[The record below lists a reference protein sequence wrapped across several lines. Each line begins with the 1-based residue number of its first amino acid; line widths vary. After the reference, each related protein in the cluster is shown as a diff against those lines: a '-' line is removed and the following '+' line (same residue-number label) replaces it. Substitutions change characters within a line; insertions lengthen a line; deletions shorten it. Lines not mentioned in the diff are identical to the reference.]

1 MFQETHSTEDTEL
14 AYKSDFKGK
23 VLFSHGRVN
32 CRGVLLGFRP
42 GLQVEVISEVSDPD
56 GRYIVANVCIWGEP
70 ITLVVTYLEP
80 SMTMP
85 LLENTMQKIV
95 DAIDSFENSRI
106 IFGGDFNSVLDPRLD
121 SNAPS
126 HTADFR
132 GTKLQ
137 KFIDE
142 NDFTDVWQA
151 IHPQE
156 RHYTCFRNGHRLSRI
171 DYFLASPVMM
181 THVCDSKIGV
191 AYRSDHTP
199 MYLDFTLH
207 ENEIGKGIWRLPNYL
222 LGNSEYRTLVQNLIQ
237 ELKERNVEADPEI
250 LWDTIK
256 ACIRG
261 ETITFLTKEKRIKK
275 QTIEKLEIE
284 IFQAV

>member
-1 MFQETHSTEDTEL
+1 MLSCNVQGIREKSSRSAVISKFLYPKGKDPTPDIFMFQETHSTEDTEL

-32 CRGVLLGFRP
+32 CRGVLLGFCP
-42 GLQVEVISEVSDPD
+42 GFQVEVISEVLDPD
-56 GRYIVANVCIWGEP
+56 GRYIVANVCIRGEP
-70 ITLVVTYLEP
+70 ITLVVTYLKP
-80 SMTMP
+80 SMTVP
-85 LLENTMQKIV
+85 LLEDTMQKIV
-95 DAIDSFENSRI
+95 DAIDSFENSCI
-106 IFGGDFNSVLDPRLD
+106 IFGGDFNSVLDPHLD

-142 NDFTDVWQA
+142 NDFTDVWRA

-156 RHYTCFRNGHRLSRI
+156 HRYTCFRNGPRLSRI
-171 DYFLASPVMM
+171 DYFLASQVMM
-181 THVCDSKIGV
+181 THVCDSKIGA

-207 ENEIGKGIWRLPNYL
+207 ENEIGKGI
-222 LGNSEYRTLVQNLIQ
+222 
-237 ELKERNVEADPEI
+237 
-250 LWDTIK
+250 
-256 ACIRG
+256 
-261 ETITFLTKEKRIKK
+261 
-275 QTIEKLEIE
+275 
-284 IFQAV
+284 